1 MGIFI
6 QINVDEK
13 QFTPDMSQEIV
24 RICPVDIF
32 ETDGGRLAVI
42 QEQEDECTLCHLC
55 LEAAPAGALTI
66 LKTYTG
72 EKLVSQGTK

>member
-6 QINVDEK
+6 QISVDEK
-13 QFTPDMSQEIV
+13 QFSPEMSQQIV
-24 RICPVDIF
+24 RVCPVDIF
-32 ETDGGRLAVI
+32 EMEGKRLAI
-42 QEQEDECTLCHLC
+42 KPEQEDECILCRLC

-72 EKLVSQGTK
+72 EKLVS